1 MNLHHDHEAFSELII
16 AASNELHIPPGI
28 IEKDYYVTLALRE
41 LAARVKGMVFKGG
54 TSLTKCYQILDR
66 FSEDIDISYA
76 ASEGIPG
83 ESRKRQLKKAV
94 VSSIESMGFSI
105 ANLEETRS
113 RRSYNC
119 YRASYSSIYSPLLE
133 LKPEL
138 VIETYIALL
147 PFPTVNRMADN
158 YIYRFLKMTEQ
169 EELAEEFDIM
179 PFEITTQSIERTL
192 IDKVFALCDYYL
204 SDKVDRHSRHLYDIY
219 KIMEYTTPDASL
231 SGLVQ
236 EVRSLRE
243 SLPVCPSAKTGVC
256 INDVLAEI
264 VDKEVYWND
273 YETVTGKLLF
283 TYVPYEVVIDGIKEI
298 ISRGYFSNF

>member
-41 LAARVKGMVFKGG
+41 MAARVKGMVFKGG

-147 PFPTVNRMADN
+147 PFPTVNRIADN

>member
-76 ASEGIPG
+76 ASEGVPG

-94 VSSIESMGFSI
+94 VSSIESIGFSI
-105 ANLEETRS
+105 ANFEETRS

-169 EELAEEFDIM
+169 KDLAEEFDLV
-179 PFEITTQSIERTL
+179 PFEITTQAIERTL

>member
-1 MNLHHDHEAFSELII
+1 MNLNHDHETFSELII

-41 LAARVKGMVFKGG
+41 LASRVKGMVFKGG
-54 TSLTKCYQILDR
+54 TSLTKCYQILER

-76 ASEGIPG
+76 ASEGVLG

-94 VSSIESMGFSI
+94 VSSIESMGFSV

-147 PFPTVNRMADN
+147 PFPTVSRMADN

-169 EELAEEFDIM
+169 GELAEEFGLM
-179 PFEITTQSIERTL
+179 PFEITTQAIERTL

-219 KIMEYTTPDASL
+219 KIMEYTKPDASL

-243 SLPVCPSAKTGVC
+243 PLLVCPSAKTGVC

-264 VDKEVYWND
+264 VDKEIYRND
-273 YETVTGKLLF
+273 YETVTSRFLF
-283 TYVPYEVVIDGIKEI
+283 TYLPYETAIDGIKKI
-298 ISRGYFSNF
+298 ISGGYFRNL

>member
-147 PFPTVNRMADN
+147 PFPTVNRIADN

-179 PFEITTQSIERTL
+179 PFEITTQAIERTL

>member
-1 MNLHHDHEAFSELII
+1 MNLHRDQEAFSELII

-28 IEKDYYVTLALRE
+28 IEKDYYVTFALRE
-41 LAARVKGMVFKGG
+41 LASRVKGMVFKGG
-54 TSLTKCYQILDR
+54 TSLTKCYQILER

-76 ASEGIPG
+76 ASEGVPG

-94 VSSIESMGFSI
+94 VSSIESMGFSV

-119 YRASYSSIYSPLLE
+119 YRASYSSIYSSLLE

-147 PFPTVNRMADN
+147 PFPTVNRMTDN
-158 YIYRFLKMTEQ
+158 YIYRFLKMTDQ
-169 EELAEEFDIM
+169 EDLAEEFDLM
-179 PFEITTQSIERTL
+179 PFEITTQAIERTL

-219 KIMEYTTPDASL
+219 KIMEYTKPDASL

-243 SLPVCPSAKTGVC
+243 PLPVCPSAKTGVY
-256 INDVLAEI
+256 INDILAEI
-264 VDKEVYWND
+264 MDKEIYRND
-273 YETVTGKLLF
+273 YETITGKLLF
-283 TYVPYEVVIDGIKEI
+283 TYVPYETVIGGIGEI
-298 ISRGYFSNF
+298 ISRGYFSNL

>member
-1 MNLHHDHEAFSELII
+1 
-16 AASNELHIPPGI
+16 
-28 IEKDYYVTLALRE
+28 
-41 LAARVKGMVFKGG
+41 MVFKGG

-94 VSSIESMGFSI
+94 VSSIESMGFSV

-169 EELAEEFDIM
+169 EVPRGTFFKGMALPTLGATFWPLSTFM
-179 PFEITTQSIERTL
+179 PTCS
-192 IDKVFALCDYYL
+192 
-204 SDKVDRHSRHLYDIY
+204 
-219 KIMEYTTPDASL
+219 
-231 SGLVQ
+231 
-236 EVRSLRE
+236 
-243 SLPVCPSAKTGVC
+243 PVGA
-256 INDVLAEI
+256 
-264 VDKEVYWND
+264 
-273 YETVTGKLLF
+273 
-283 TYVPYEVVIDGIKEI
+283 
-298 ISRGYFSNF
+298 RM

>member
-1 MNLHHDHEAFSELII
+1 MNLHHDHEAFSEFII

-76 ASEGIPG
+76 ASEGVPG
-83 ESRKRQLKKAV
+83 EGRKRQLKKVV
-94 VSSIESMGFSI
+94 VSSIEALGFSVS
-105 ANLEETRS
+105 NLEETRS

-119 YRASYSSIYSPLLE
+119 YRAGYTSIYSPLLE

-147 PFPTVNRMADN
+147 PFPTVNRMTDN

-169 EELAEEFDIM
+169 QELAEEFDLM
-179 PFEITTQSIERTL
+179 PFEVTTQAIERTL
-192 IDKVFALCDYYL
+192 VDKVFAICDYYL
-204 SDKVDRHSRHLYDIY
+204 LGKANRHSRHLYDIY
-219 KIMEYTTPDASL
+219 KILEYTIPDASL
-231 SGLVQ
+231 SRLVQ

-243 SLPVCPSAKTGVC
+243 PLPVCPSAKKEVC
-256 INDVLAEI
+256 INDLLKEI
-264 VDKEVYWND
+264 IEKEIYRQD
-273 YETVTGKLLF
+273 YEAITGKLLF
-283 TYVPYEVVIDGIKEI
+283 TYLPYETVISGIEEI
-298 ISRGYFSNF
+298 ISRGYFNNP

>member
-41 LAARVKGMVFKGG
+41 LASRVKGMVFKGG
-54 TSLTKCYQILDR
+54 TSLTKCYQILER

-76 ASEGIPG
+76 ASEGVPG

-94 VSSIESMGFSI
+94 VSSIESMGFSV
-105 ANLEETRS
+105 ANIEETRS

-119 YRASYSSIYSPLLE
+119 YRASYSSIYSSLLE

-147 PFPTVNRMADN
+147 PFPTVSRMADN

-169 EELAEEFDIM
+169 GEMAEEFGLM
-179 PFEITTQSIERTL
+179 PFEITTQAIERTL

-219 KIMEYTTPDASL
+219 KIMEYTKPDASL

-236 EVRSLRE
+236 KVRSLRE
-243 SLPVCPSAKTGVC
+243 PLPVCPSAKTEVC

-264 VDKEVYWND
+264 VDKEIYRQD
-273 YETVTGKLLF
+273 YETITGKLLF
-283 TYVPYEVVIDGIKEI
+283 TYVPYEVVIGGIKEI
-298 ISRGYFSNF
+298 ISRGYFSNL

>member
-41 LAARVKGMVFKGG
+41 LASRVKGMVFKGG
-54 TSLTKCYQILDR
+54 TSLTKCYQILER

-76 ASEGIPG
+76 ASEGVPG

-94 VSSIESMGFSI
+94 VSSIESMGFSV
-105 ANLEETRS
+105 ANIEETRS

-119 YRASYSSIYSPLLE
+119 YRASYSSIYSSLLE

-147 PFPTVNRMADN
+147 PFPTVSRMADN

-169 EELAEEFDIM
+169 GEMAEEFGLM
-179 PFEITTQSIERTL
+179 PFEITTQAIERTL

-219 KIMEYTTPDASL
+219 KIMEYTKPDASL

-243 SLPVCPSAKTGVC
+243 PLPVCPSAKTEVC

-264 VDKEVYWND
+264 VDKEIYRQD
-273 YETVTGKLLF
+273 YEMITGKLLF
-283 TYVPYEVVIDGIKEI
+283 TYVPYETVISGVKEI
-298 ISRGYFSNF
+298 INKGYFSDI

>member
-41 LAARVKGMVFKGG
+41 LASRVKGMVFKGG
-54 TSLTKCYQILDR
+54 TSLTKCYQILER

-76 ASEGIPG
+76 ASEGVPG

-94 VSSIESMGFSI
+94 VSSIESMGFSV
-105 ANLEETRS
+105 ANIEETRS

-119 YRASYSSIYSPLLE
+119 YRASYSSIYSSLLE

-147 PFPTVNRMADN
+147 PFPTVSRMADN

-169 EELAEEFDIM
+169 GEMAEEFGLM
-179 PFEITTQSIERTL
+179 PFEITTQAIERTL

-219 KIMEYTTPDASL
+219 KIMEYTKPDASL

-243 SLPVCPSAKTGVC
+243 PLPVCPSAKTGVY
-256 INDVLAEI
+256 INDILAEI
-264 VDKEVYWND
+264 MDKEIYRND
-273 YETVTGKLLF
+273 YETITGKLLF
-283 TYVPYEVVIDGIKEI
+283 TYVPYETVIGGIGEI
-298 ISRGYFSNF
+298 ISRGYFSNL

>member
-1 MNLHHDHEAFSELII
+1 
-16 AASNELHIPPGI
+16 
-28 IEKDYYVTLALRE
+28 
-41 LAARVKGMVFKGG
+41 MVFKGG

-94 VSSIESMGFSI
+94 VSSIESIGFSV

-169 EELAEEFDIM
+169 EDLAEEFDLV
-179 PFEITTQSIERTL
+179 PFEITTQAIGRTL
-192 IDKVFALCDYYL
+192 IDKVFAICDYYL
-204 SDKVDRHSRHLYDIY
+204 SDKVERHSRHLYDIY
-219 KIMEYTTPDASL
+219 KIMEYMKPDASL
-231 SGLVQ
+231 SGIVQ

-243 SLPVCPSAKTGVC
+243 PLPVCPSAKTGVY

-264 VDKEVYWND
+264 VDKEIYRQD
-273 YETVTGKLLF
+273 YETITGKLLF
-283 TYVPYEVVIDGIKEI
+283 TYVPYEVVIGGITEI
-298 ISRGYFSNF
+298 ISRGYFRNL

>member
-1 MNLHHDHEAFSELII
+1 MNLHHDHEAFSEFII

-28 IEKDYYVTLALRE
+28 IEKDYYVTLALKE
-41 LAARVKGMVFKGG
+41 LASRVKGMVFKGG

-76 ASEGIPG
+76 ASEGVPG

-94 VSSIESMGFSI
+94 ISSIESLGFSVT
-105 ANLEETRS
+105 NLEETRS

-119 YRASYSSIYSPLLE
+119 YRAGYPSIYSPLLE

-138 VIETYIALL
+138 LIETYIALL

-179 PFEITTQSIERTL
+179 PFEITTQAIERTL
-192 IDKVFALCDYYL
+192 IDKVFAICDYYL
-204 SDKVDRHSRHLYDIY
+204 SDKIDRHSRHLYDIY
-219 KIMEYTTPDASL
+219 KIMEYTKPDSSL
-231 SGLVQ
+231 LGLVQ
-236 EVRSLRE
+236 EVRNLRE
-243 SLPVCPSAKTGVC
+243 PLPVCPSAKAGVC
-256 INDVLAEI
+256 VNDVLAEI
-264 VDKEVYWND
+264 VDKEIYRQD
-273 YETVTGKLLF
+273 YETITGKLLF
-283 TYVPYEVVIDGIKEI
+283 TYLPYETVIGGIGEI

>member
-147 PFPTVNRMADN
+147 PFPTVNRIADN

-169 EELAEEFDIM
+169 EELAEEFDLM
-179 PFEITTQSIERTL
+179 PFEITTQAIERTL

>member
-41 LAARVKGMVFKGG
+41 LASRVKGMVFKGG
-54 TSLTKCYQILDR
+54 TSLTKCYQILER

-76 ASEGIPG
+76 ASEGVPG

-94 VSSIESMGFSI
+94 VSSIESMGFSV
-105 ANLEETRS
+105 ANIEETRS

-119 YRASYSSIYSPLLE
+119 YRASYSSIYSSLLE

-147 PFPTVNRMADN
+147 PFPTVSRMADN

-169 EELAEEFDIM
+169 GEMAEEFGLM
-179 PFEITTQSIERTL
+179 PFEITTQAIERTL

-219 KIMEYTTPDASL
+219 KIMEYTKPDASL

-243 SLPVCPSAKTGVC
+243 PLLVCPSAKTGVC

-264 VDKEVYWND
+264 VNKEVYRND
-273 YETVTGKLLF
+273 YETITGKLLF
-283 TYVPYEVVIDGIKEI
+283 LSLIHI
-298 ISRGYFSNF
+298 

>member
-41 LAARVKGMVFKGG
+41 LASRVKGMVFKGG
-54 TSLTKCYQILDR
+54 TSLTKCYQILER

-76 ASEGIPG
+76 ASEGVPG

-94 VSSIESMGFSI
+94 VSSIESMGFSV
-105 ANLEETRS
+105 ANIEETRS

-119 YRASYSSIYSPLLE
+119 YRASYSSIYSSLLK

-147 PFPTVNRMADN
+147 PFPTVSRMADN

-169 EELAEEFDIM
+169 GEMAEEFGLM
-179 PFEITTQSIERTL
+179 PFEITTQAIERTL
-192 IDKVFALCDYYL
+192 IDKVFAICDYYL
-204 SDKVDRHSRHLYDIY
+204 SDKVERHSRHLYDIY
-219 KIMEYTTPDASL
+219 KIMEYMKPDASL
-231 SGLVQ
+231 SGIVQ

-243 SLPVCPSAKTGVC
+243 PLPVCPSAKTGVY

-264 VDKEVYWND
+264 VDKEIYRQD
-273 YETVTGKLLF
+273 YETITGKLLF
-283 TYVPYEVVIDGIKEI
+283 TYVPYEVVIGGITEI
-298 ISRGYFSNF
+298 ISRGYFRNL

>member
-147 PFPTVNRMADN
+147 PFPTVNRIADN

-169 EELAEEFDIM
+169 EELAEEFDLM
-179 PFEITTQSIERTL
+179 PFEITTQAIERTL
-192 IDKVFALCDYYL
+192 IDKVFAICDYYL

-219 KIMEYTTPDASL
+219 KIMEYTRPDASL

-243 SLPVCPSAKTGVC
+243 PLPVCPSAKTGVC

-264 VDKEVYWND
+264 VDKEVYRND

>member
-147 PFPTVNRMADN
+147 PFPTVNRIADN

-219 KIMEYTTPDASL
+219 KIMEYTKPDASL